1 MHRRVHRPLRRHDS
15 RSSVHARCHQHQAT
29 PALELA
35 LASRHKQGTQW
46 LPLWPSTVPQMM
58 PRLQRLA
65 TALLVQR
72 SVPVPVLQLEL
83 GLELGLGLGLGL
95 ELGLAR
101 ASMPTRVRRRSSV
114 MAVWCLL
121 EASCEN

>member
-1 MHRRVHRPLRRHDS
+1 MPRQVHRQLSRHDNH
-15 RSSVHARCHQHQAT
+15 SSVHALHRQHQAT

-35 LASRHKQGTQW
+35 LASRHKQGTRW
-46 LPLWPSTVPQMM
+46 LPLWPSTPPQMM

-65 TALLVQR
+65 TALRVHR
-72 SVPVPVLQLEL
+72 SVPLPVLQLEL
-83 GLELGLGLGLGL
+83 GLGLGL
-95 ELGLAR
+95 ELGLGLAR
-101 ASMPTRVRRRSSV
+101 ASMPTRVRLRSSA